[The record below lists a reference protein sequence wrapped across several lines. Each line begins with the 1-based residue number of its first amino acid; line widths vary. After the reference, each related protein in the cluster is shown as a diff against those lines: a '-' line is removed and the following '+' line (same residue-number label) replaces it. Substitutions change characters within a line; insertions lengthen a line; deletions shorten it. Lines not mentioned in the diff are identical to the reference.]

1 MPSLVSYSSSAQQMA
16 ERLLS
21 VRGGTSTVRSKENT
35 STLNQNQSQ
44 SVAQSEG
51 ESMRSAV
58 TLLHTVEGGPST
70 VSRSRGTLAIQ
81 SPEMLCL
88 TARTDGAVK
97 SLREVLSRRPSVIST
112 LSPLS
117 PLSPSRTDGGNSEL
131 DSPTFNALELQ
142 AQALKRL
149 QEDARAVTRKAFP
162 APSAASDVWS
172 LGCLLVELISGM
184 INRVTAKNM
193 LYVLLDDYVWV
204 MSFSD
209 TSDF

>member
-21 VRGGTSTVRSKENT
+21 VRGSSSTVRSKDNT
-35 STLNQNQSQ
+35 SILSQSQ
-44 SVAQSEG
+44 SVGQSEG
-51 ESMRSAV
+51 ESMRSTV

-88 TARTDGAVK
+88 TARTDNAVK
-97 SLREVLSRRPSVIST
+97 SLKEVLSRRPSVISP

-117 PLSPSRTDGGNSEL
+117 PLSSLSPSRTDGGSEL

-149 QEDARAVTRKAFP
+149 QEDAKAVTRKAFP

-184 INRVTAKNM
+184 INRFTA
-193 LYVLLDDYVWV
+193 
-204 MSFSD
+204 
-209 TSDF
+209 

>member
-1 MPSLVSYSSSAQQMA
+1 VPSLVSYSNSAQQMA

-21 VRGGTSTVRSKENT
+21 VRGSTRSKEGI
-35 STLNQNQSQ
+35 STHTQG
-44 SVAQSEG
+44 EG

-97 SLREVLSRRPSVIST
+97 SLKEVLSRRPSTISP

-117 PLSPSRTDGGNSEL
+117 PLSHSRADGGSEL
-131 DSPTFNALELQ
+131 DSPVFNAVELQ
-142 AQALKRL
+142 ALALKRL
-149 QEDARAVTRKAFP
+149 QEDAKAVTRKAFP
-162 APSAASDVWS
+162 PPSAASDVWS
-172 LGCLLVELISGM
+172 LGCLLVELLSGM
-184 INRVTAKNM
+184 IIFLTPGTFIA
-193 LYVLLDDYVWV
+193 
-204 MSFSD
+204 
-209 TSDF
+209 T

>member
-1 MPSLVSYSSSAQQMA
+1 MPSLVSYSSSAQLMA

-35 STLNQNQSQ
+35 SILSQNQSVSV

-97 SLREVLSRRPSVIST
+97 SLKEVLSRRPSVISP

-117 PLSPSRTDGGNSEL
+117 PLSTLSPSRTDGDGGSSEL

-149 QEDARAVTRKAFP
+149 QEDAKAVTRKAFP

-184 INRVTAKNM
+184 INRVTA
-193 LYVLLDDYVWV
+193 
-204 MSFSD
+204 
-209 TSDF
+209 